1 MNGRWIRGLALLSCA
16 AGAMGCAGSPARP
29 ARDARAE
36 APRAAIEEIVAA
48 ELDRL
53 AGAEGARRA
62 AIVVLDPRDGRVLAS
77 GGRGPEGDGEAAREA
92 EVGSTI
98 KPLTVAVALDAG
110 LDPSARFDGEDGRW
124 QADPAT
130 LLADAHPRASMTI
143 EDVLVASSN
152 VGAGKIV
159 REVGEAPIA
168 RLFGEIGARV
178 PAPPRSWLAHG
189 AGIEVRMSPR
199 ALAGAYAAFANGG
212 LAIEP
217 SADGSGARR
226 RIVSEQSARAVV
238 AMLEAAVGDEGTGRR
253 ARVEGLRVAG
263 KTGTTSDGA
272 AVFAG
277 IAGVDAPRWVI
288 VVRAEAPGAAGGS
301 LAAPS
306 FARVAAAIAR
316 H

>member
-1 MNGRWIRGLALLSCA
+1 MNGRWIRAVALLSCA
-16 AGAMGCAGSPARP
+16 AWVMGCAPSAAPP
-29 ARDARAE
+29 TRDARAE
-36 APRAAIEEIVAA
+36 AQGASIEAIVAA

-53 AGAEGARRA
+53 VEVEGARRA

-77 GGRGPEGDGEAAREA
+77 AGRGPDGDGEAAREA

-98 KPLTVAVALDAG
+98 KPLTVAAALDAG
-110 LDPSARFDGEDGRW
+110 LDPSARFDGEGGRW
-124 QADPAT
+124 QADGAT
-130 LLADAHPRASMTI
+130 LLADAHPRRSMSV

-178 PAPPRSWLAHG
+178 SEPPRSWLAHG

-226 RIVSEQSARAVV
+226 RIVSERSAHAVL
-238 AMLEAAVGDEGTGRR
+238 AMLEAAVGDEGTGHR

-277 IAGVDAPRWVI
+277 LAGVDAPRWVI
-288 VVRAEAPGAAGGS
+288 VVRAEAEGAWGGS

-306 FARVAAAIAR
+306 FARVAAALAR
-316 H
+316 R